1 MLKTQT
7 GAFSFFRNP
16 FRTTLSNSTT
26 TALIIIKKLAR
37 KIAVFTGASKRID
50 ASIAKHLAVEGAIAV
65 QANVAKKAE
74 IEHLL
79 ELFFT

>member
-37 KIAVFTGASKRID
+37 KIAVTGASKRID